1 VAAALNVADRVDFLR
16 AELNKQQERFA
27 RRRQR
32 DKRKAFTLQMATV
45 TLSASITVLL
55 GLRLTAGIQQTLANV
70 ALALG
75 ALVTVLAA
83 MEAFFNHRGLWISRT
98 VTVRRLEELRRHV
111 DYKLAGLS
119 DGEISPQLV
128 DELLAELDH
137 IVADDNKSWLRLR
150 SAEVQ
155 SKTSADEVV

>member
-1 VAAALNVADRVDFLR
+1 
-16 AELNKQQERFA
+16 
-27 RRRQR
+27 
-32 DKRKAFTLQMATV
+32 
-45 TLSASITVLL
+45 
-55 GLRLTAGIQQTLANV
+55 V

-83 MEAFFNHRGLWISRT
+83 MEAFFNHRGLWVSRT

-111 DYKLAGLS
+111 DYRLAGLN

-137 IVADDNKSWLRLR
+137 IVADDHKAWLRLR
-150 SAEVQ
+150 SADVQ